1 MRASHCTAPGRPF
14 FVMIWMTPAAASAP
28 YSVAAAG
35 PLMTSMD
42 SMSSGLMASSA
53 EVLCPNTLKLPVPPL
68 LMRTP
73 ST

>member
-1 MRASHCTAPGRPF
+1 MRASHCTVPGLPF
-14 FVMIWMTPAAASAP
+14 LVMIWITPAAASAP

-42 SMSSGLMASSA
+42 SMSAGLIASRA
-53 EVLCPNTLKLPVPPL
+53 DVLCPNTLKFPVVVL
-68 LMRTP
+68 RMRTP